1 MKGEAQRLALQD
13 ELKSRMTKKKKK
25 NQCGCM
31 LTIPWI
37 IGRVLA

>member
-25 NQCGCM
+25 INEAVC
-31 LTIPWI
+31 
-37 IGRVLA
+37 